1 MQPQTT
7 TPDNASNAE
16 QASAASIGELV
27 ADWLSTTGDRVGA
40 VTRLAMAEARLA
52 AISAALMAFLAML
65 AALFVFAAWGL
76 AIAGAV
82 HAFLDLGV
90 ALWAVLLTI
99 AVVHILGA
107 VALWTAAMRL
117 GRHVEFR
124 ATQRQLFKDT
134 GEPS

>member
-1 MQPQTT
+1 MQHQETT
-7 TPDNASNAE
+7 QDRTSTAGAAAS
-16 QASAASIGELV
+16 ASIGELI

-52 AISAALMAFLAML
+52 AISAALMAFLAVL

-76 AIAGAV
+76 AIAGVV
-82 HAFLDLGV
+82 HVFLGLGAARWA
-90 ALWAVLLTI
+90 ALLGIAVLHI
-99 AVVHILGA
+99 AGA
-107 VALWTAAMRL
+107 MMLWTAAMRL

-124 ATQRQLFKDT
+124 ATQRQLFDNS